1 MTTLGSFSRAD
12 RSIVGRWW
20 WTVDRTS
27 LVALLVLAGIGAM
40 LILAASPA
48 VATRIGISDSFHFV
62 KRQLIVLPAALLVMI
77 AISLLS
83 PRNIR
88 RLAVIGFIGG
98 LGMLALTLV
107 AGQEIKGARRW
118 ISLAGQS
125 IQPSEFVKPCFAVVA
140 AWMFAEQRKGRGVPG
155 FLICSGLYLIVVAL
169 LLKQPDLGMTVVITA
184 IWLIQFF
191 LAGLPM
197 IFVLIGGVGAVTG
210 LIGAYFLLPHVAS
223 RIDRFLDPA
232 AGDRYQ
238 VDKAMDAFA
247 NGGAFGRGPGEGVAK
262 AFIPD
267 VHADFI
273 FAVAGEEYG
282 LITCLIIVALFA
294 LIVLRGFAKL
304 LQESNLFVLLA
315 GTGLLVQFGL
325 QAFINMASTLH
336 MIPTKGMT
344 LPLISYGLSSLFAIT
359 LGMGMLLG
367 LTRRRFGESDL

>member
-20 WTVDRTS
+20 WTVDRMS

-48 VATRIGISDSFHFV
+48 VATRIGIPDSFHFV
-62 KRQLIVLPAALLVMI
+62 KRQLMVLPAALLVMI

-88 RLAVIGFIGG
+88 RLAVVGFIGG

-155 FLICSGLYLIVVAL
+155 FLICTGLYLVVVAL

-197 IFVLIGGVGAVTG
+197 IFVLIGGFGAVTG
-210 LIGAYFLLPHVAS
+210 LIGAYFLLPHVGATAIRS
-223 RIDRFLDPA
+223 IRRWMLLPMAGPSGAAPA
-232 AGDRYQ
+232 R
-238 VDKAMDAFA
+238 VWRK
-247 NGGAFGRGPGEGVAK
+247 P
-262 AFIPD
+262 
-267 VHADFI
+267 
-273 FAVAGEEYG
+273 
-282 LITCLIIVALFA
+282 LF
-294 LIVLRGFAKL
+294 
-304 LQESNLFVLLA
+304 
-315 GTGLLVQFGL
+315 
-325 QAFINMASTLH
+325 
-336 MIPTKGMT
+336 PTYT
-344 LPLISYGLSSLFAIT
+344 PISSLPSRARN
-359 LGMGMLLG
+359 MG
-367 LTRRRFGESDL
+367 